1 MAWGWRAIVKH
12 FPRWLKLMTV
22 VMALMLFVPIL
33 AACGS
38 DDDDEEP
45 TATTATGA
53 DRDDGRWNR

>member
-1 MAWGWRAIVKH
+1 
-12 FPRWLKLMTV
+12 MTV